1 MSKGKLQKFAEMK
14 TFPNVFQYP
23 YSVVCDMPLEMK
35 GKWGEKY
42 FHNDNP
48 IVLELGCGR
57 GEYAVGLARLYP
69 DINFVGVDIKGARM
83 YTGARQALEDGL
95 TNVAF
100 LRTNIE
106 IIDRFFGEDE
116 VEALWLTFSD
126 PQMKNPHKRLSS
138 SFFLARYRRFLVDNG
153 AINLKTDS
161 NFMFTYTS
169 YVVEKNKLPLI
180 YKSEDIYAEGEVPE
194 ELKVPLKIRTYYE
207 EQWIERG
214 IDIRFIGFRLPQE
227 GEIVEPD
234 IEIPVDEYRSYKR
247 VKRSGKLTA
256 K

>member
-214 IDIRFIGFRLPQE
+214 IDIKFIGFRLPQE